1 MLRIKKLDIFVLKSF
16 LLLFAGTFFICL
28 FIFMMQFLW
37 RYVDE
42 LVGKG
47 LEINVLAQ
55 FFFYS
60 GLTLIPLSLP
70 LAILLAALMT
80 FGNFGERY
88 ELLSMKAAGIPLLR
102 IIRPVVLFCVFL
114 GGMSFFFQN
123 IIGPRAQKQLW
134 TLLVSMKQKSPEVDI
149 PEGVFY
155 SDIDGYN
162 IYVKH
167 KDRKTG
173 LLKDI
178 LIYNFSDG
186 FENAHIIWAAEGK
199 LELTADKQHLFLHLY
214 NGEQFENLK
223 SQSVIS
229 RNVPYR
235 RETFKEKHT
244 LIQFSSEFNMV
255 DGSFLDRRSDI
266 KNMHEISVAI
276 DSLTTHADSV
286 GRSMYSDIM
295 STTYRGAVLTPA
307 DSVKIKTENIAV
319 INTDSIYNSMTS
331 QEKLKVLHTLI
342 QFSSEFNMV
351 DGSFLDRRSD
361 IKNMHEISVAIDSLT
376 THADS
381 VGRSMYSDIMSTTYR
396 GAVLTPADSVKIK
409 TENIAVINT
418 DSIYN
423 SMTSQEKLKVL
434 TTTENRVKSLS
445 TDWDMKSFLTKDTD
459 NSIRSHRSDWH
470 KKITLSLAC
479 IIFFFIG
486 APLGAIIRKGG
497 LGMPVVI
504 SVLIF
509 VIYYIID
516 SGATR
521 VAKSGEMNIVL
532 GTWMSTIVLAPLGA
546 FFTYKSN
553 KDSVVFNLDVYAA
566 FFRKLLGIRQSRH
579 MFKKEVIIHTPEY
592 AKDIEILDE
601 ISKDCQTYLETH
613 RLKGMPNYI
622 QIFTNNK
629 HDDAIAEISKKM
641 EALIE
646 ELSNTKD
653 AVLLNLM
660 NNYPFLSVK
669 AHKSLF
675 DNRWLNL
682 LFGII
687 VPAGLLLYL
696 NIWRYRL
703 RLEKDLRVIIK
714 TNQSI
719 IEQIEKQQ
727 LYLQK

>member
-102 IIRPVVLFCVFL
+102 IMRPVVLFCVFW

-123 IIGPRAQKQLW
+123 VIGPRAQKQLW

-162 IYVKH
+162 IYVKQ

-173 LLKDI
+173 MLKDV

-244 LIQFSSEFNMV
+244 LIKFSSEFNMV

-276 DSLTTHADSV
+276 DSLTVHADSV
-286 GRSMYSDIM
+286 GRSMYTDIM
-295 STTYRGAVLTPA
+295 STTYRSPVLTPA
-307 DSVKIKTENIAV
+307 DSTKMKE
-319 INTDSIYNSMTS
+319 
-331 QEKLKVLHTLI
+331 E
-342 QFSSEFNMV
+342 
-351 DGSFLDRRSD
+351 R
-361 IKNMHEISVAIDSLT
+361 VAF
-376 THADS
+376 
-381 VGRSMYSDIMSTTYR
+381 
-396 GAVLTPADSVKIK
+396 
-409 TENIAVINT
+409 INT

-434 TTTENRVKSLS
+434 TTTGNRISSLAS
-445 TDWDMKSFLTKDTD
+445 DWDMKSFLTKDTD
-459 NSIRSHRSDWH
+459 NNIRSHRSDWH

-553 KDSVVFNLDVYAA
+553 KDSVVFNIDVYAA
-566 FFRKLLGIRQSRH
+566 FFRKLFGIRQSRH
-579 MFKKEVIIHTPEY
+579 LFKKEVIIHTPEY
-592 AKDIEILDE
+592 QKDMDILEE
-601 ISKDCQTYLETH
+601 ISRDCTVYLENH

-629 HDDAIAEISKKM
+629 HDDAIAEINKKM
-641 EALIE
+641 ETVIE

-653 AVLLNLM
+653 AVLLNLL

-682 LFGII
+682 LFGIVI
-687 VPAGLLLYL
+687 PAGLLLYL
-696 NIWRYRL
+696 NIWRYRI
-703 RLEKDLRVIIK
+703 RLDKDLRTIIK
-714 TNQSI
+714 NNQSI
-719 IEQIEKQQ
+719 IEQIRNQQ
-727 LYLQK
+727 LYLQ

>member
-16 LLLFAGTFFICL
+16 LLLFCGTFFICL

-47 LEINVLAQ
+47 LDMNVLAQ

-60 GLTLIPLSLP
+60 GLTLIPISLP

-102 IIRPVVLFCVFL
+102 IMASVVIFSIFL

-123 IIGPRAQKQLW
+123 VIGPKAQKQLW

-155 SDIDGYN
+155 SDIEGYN
-162 IYVKH
+162 IYVKK
-167 KDRKTG
+167 KDKDTG
-173 LLKDI
+173 MLKDV

-186 FENAHIIWAAEGK
+186 FENAHIVWAEEGK
-199 LELTADKQHLFLHLY
+199 LELTADKQHLYLHLY

-229 RNVPYR
+229 QNVPYR

-244 LIQFSSEFNMV
+244 LIKFDSEFNMV

-266 KNMHEISVAI
+266 KNMREISVAI
-276 DSLTTHADSV
+276 DSLIAYGDSV
-286 GRSMYSDIM
+286 GRAMHAETM
-295 STTYRGAVLTPA
+295 QLTYKPVQLSSYDSIKLKKEPITIINA
-307 DSVKIKTENIAV
+307 DSV
-319 INTDSIYNSMTS
+319 YNSMTS
-331 QEKLKVLHTLI
+331 VEKLKTVTATKNRL
-342 QFSSEFNMV
+342 SSLASDWNMK
-351 DGSFLDRRSD
+351 SY
-361 IKNMHEISVAIDSLT
+361 IT
-376 THADS
+376 Q
-381 VGRSMYSDIMSTTYR
+381 
-396 GAVLTPADSVKIK
+396 
-409 TENIAVINT
+409 NT
-418 DSIYN
+418 DS
-423 SMTSQEKLKVL
+423 
-434 TTTENRVKSLS
+434 
-445 TDWDMKSFLTKDTD
+445 D
-459 NSIRSHRSDWH
+459 IRSHQSDWH

-479 IIFFFIG
+479 VIFFFIG

-504 SVLIF
+504 SIIIF
-509 VIYYIID
+509 LIYYIVD

-521 VAKSGEMNIVL
+521 IAKSGEMNIML

-553 KDSVVFNLDVYAA
+553 KDSAVFNADMYIM
-566 FFRKLLGIRQSRH
+566 FFRKLFGIRISRH
-579 MFKKEVIIHTPEY
+579 MFKKEVIIHNPNYKEDWEMLEDICNSCEQY
-592 AKDIEILDE
+592 AH
-601 ISKDCQTYLETH
+601 TH
-613 RLKGMPNYI
+613 RLLGLPNYI

-629 HDDAIAEISKKM
+629 HDDAIKDINLKM
-641 EALIE
+641 ENTIE
-646 ELSNTKD
+646 DLSNTKD
-653 AVLLNLM
+653 HIILNYM
-660 NNYPFLSVK
+660 NNYPFLSTT

-682 LFGII
+682 LVGIVI
-687 VPAGLLLYL
+687 PAGLLVYL
-696 NIWRYRL
+696 HIWRYRI
-703 RLEKDLRVIIK
+703 RLDKDLKTIIK
-714 TNQSI
+714 TSRDIQ
-719 IEQIEKQQ
+719 EQIKNQH
-727 LYLQK
+727 LY